1 MDILPPLAQLISSLL
16 VPVEVKVAL
25 VMHLEHALAD
35 GSRPLQL
42 ILHVVEH
49 LLLLVYLCLPLLHR
63 ERGRMSQNK
72 SEKKHC

>member
-1 MDILPPLAQLISSLL
+1 MDVLPPLAQLISSLL

-49 LLLLVYLCLPLLHR
+49 LLLLIYLCLPLLQT
-63 ERGRMSQNK
+63 ERGRMSQKLNA
-72 SEKKHC
+72 KKHC